1 MAFRRCAKCDYAE
14 ILCPSGSGRR
24 RNAALYLYQ
33 RGEVEVSD
41 KKKDKDKKKKKKS
54 VLEAEILSFMQK
66 SMKTALD
73 LALDDLFKDWK

>member
-1 MAFRRCAKCDYAE
+1 M
-14 ILCPSGSGRR
+14 
-24 RNAALYLYQ
+24 
-33 RGEVEVSD
+33 SD

-54 VLEAEILSFMQK
+54 VLKAEILSFMQK

>member
-1 MAFRRCAKCDYAE
+1 M
-14 ILCPSGSGRR
+14 S
-24 RNAALYLYQ
+24 N
-33 RGEVEVSD
+33 

-73 LALDDLFKDWK
+73 LALDDIFKDFK